1 MPDPGKS
8 TEKVTGIMR
17 MDVTITG
24 VQSTEKSYY
33 VTHGVS
39 PATFAI
45 SSGNGAVN
53 CIFSPVMG

>member
-1 MPDPGKS
+1 
-8 TEKVTGIMR
+8 MR

-33 VTHGVS
+33 VTHGIS
-39 PATFAI
+39 PATAAI